1 MDMAF
6 DTILQTTV
14 SASDA
19 DPNDRYRYSCLC
31 CKEPVYVAASEQKV
45 QVVHFRHHK
54 GNNGKGDCENY
65 IPQPGQS
72 IRTPKSQ
79 GNNVS
84 FYYDDAKKLFYL
96 SLRFDEDEIQEHQSK
111 NENLEL
117 RSSYI
122 SQPFYSCP
130 IDFTHFSPSMTSYFP
145 LKVYSDSYYVTF
157 STEEKRHGHKL
168 FNGGKPIFLKVL
180 GDVEPSFIAKRI
192 QSYCLYTDTLYFM
205 VLAEGEAPTPF
216 IKLVEVIKQF
226 HFNTMGRRFTGILLR
241 FQRKNDDIEY
251 YLNELGYRLET
262 SETLCILWPPM
273 ARADDSFLSDTNTVY
288 ISSSFQLRPK
298 GNTNALSHEI
308 EQLSEGI
315 SCITRTGDILI
326 HWKNADAIINPFH
339 EQRSTIQL
347 LPIVEKSETHFEIPD
362 GMSYWILHRCGTHM
376 LCSGAEIILS
386 TGDKIVGY
394 QQTYPLKQLVMPS
407 ESPLEGQALLE
418 NIQRNYKVSVPYDA
432 NELIGLKLSQVAIG
446 YLSKCRETGFINR
459 KVKELIESG
468 VI

>member
-54 GNNGKGDCENY
+54 GNNGKEDCENY

-96 SLRFDEDEIQEHQSK
+96 SLRFGEDEIQEHQSK
-111 NENLEL
+111 KENLEL
-117 RSSYI
+117 RSSYT

-130 IDFTHFSPSMTSYFP
+130 IDFTHFSPSMTSHFP
-145 LKVYSDSYYVTF
+145 LEVYSDSYYVSF
-157 STEEKRHGHKL
+157 STEGKRHGHKL

-192 QSYCLYTDTLYFM
+192 QSNCLYTDTLYFM
-205 VLAEGEAPTPF
+205 VLAEREVPTPF
-216 IKLVEVIKQF
+216 VKLVEVIKQF
-226 HFNTMGRRFTGILLR
+226 HFNTMGRSFTGILLQ

-273 ARADDSFLSDTNTVY
+273 ARTDDSFLSDTNTVY

-298 GNTNALSHEI
+298 GNTNALSREI
-308 EQLSEGI
+308 EQFSEGI
-315 SCITRTGDILI
+315 SCITRTEDIRI
-326 HWKNADAIINPFH
+326 HYKNAEAIINHFH
-339 EQRSTIQL
+339 ERESTIQL
-347 LPIVEKSETHFEIPD
+347 LQIEQKSETHFEVPD
-362 GMSYWILHRCGTHM
+362 SMSYWILHRRRTHM
-376 LCSGAEIILS
+376 LRSGTEIILS
-386 TGDKIVGY
+386 TDDKVVGY
-394 QQTYPLKQLVMPS
+394 QQTYPLKRVVMPS

-418 NIQRNYKVSVPYDA
+418 DIQQNYKVCVPYDA
-432 NELIGLKLSQVAIG
+432 NELMGLELSHVAIE
-446 YLSKCRETGFINR
+446 YLSNCKETGFINK